1 MLLKALDLLRTLAW
15 ALIQFIFGLID
26 TLFEILKG
34 LNSYDIINSV
44 SGDKNFVIFQRGVIV
59 IAVTLLG
66 LFAITRFTKKIID
79 PDDSLSTEA
88 IVKEIVKGF
97 SNLTR
102 DEKIKYIQDNIPMG
116 ADLMQVANDYRHET
130 NQMRF

>member
-44 SGDKNFVIFQRGVIV
+44 SGDKNFVLFQRGVIV

-88 IVKEIVKGF
+88 IVKEIVKSTMLIIMSTFLFVQASTF
-97 SNLTR
+97 SIN
-102 DEKIKYIQDNIPMG
+102 
-116 ADLMQVANDYRHET
+116 
-130 NQMRF
+130 